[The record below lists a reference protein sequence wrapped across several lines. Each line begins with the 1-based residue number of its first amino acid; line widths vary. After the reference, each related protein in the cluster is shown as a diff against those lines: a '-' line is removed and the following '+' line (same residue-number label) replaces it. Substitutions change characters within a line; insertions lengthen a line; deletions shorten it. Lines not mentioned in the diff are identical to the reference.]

1 MSDSP
6 KLTEG
11 DSLLIA
17 APADWRAAC
26 FSVPAMRA
34 LKRMKLELRILCP
47 VSQGAFWESCGLG
60 QVLTYADNASAREIA
75 GRLNGD
81 TIALAWEAGPAA
93 DALAKA
99 GIPRRLGPPAK
110 GLAKRLT
117 ELVEVIER
125 PGPIQHRVRFYLG
138 IAEKLG
144 AEAMV
149 AANFTP
155 VNLGIPKAIE
165 RVLLVPDSDFGSHF
179 EWPVERW
186 EGVAKELLARG
197 KQLWIA
203 TSGPRGAALSEALP
217 EATGVPLKLPA
228 LEDLSSCALCIAADG
243 SAPHLAAHMGTT
255 CAVLFGPGEPEW
267 TRPLGKR
274 HVIIRRKVECAP
286 CHAPKCRM
294 DLRCQNDLDS
304 GEVLRA
310 LEDLL

>member
-1 MSDSP
+1 M
-6 KLTEG
+6 
-11 DSLLIA
+11 
-17 APADWRAAC
+17 PA
-26 FSVPAMRA
+26 VRA

-47 VSQGAFWESCGLG
+47 ARQGSFWEGCGVG
-60 QVLTYADNASAREIA
+60 QVLAYPDNASAREIA
-75 GRLNGD
+75 GRMKGD
-81 TIALAWEAGPAA
+81 TVSLAWEAGPAA

-117 ELVEVIER
+117 EPVEVIER

-149 AANFTP
+149 AENFTP
-155 VNLGIPKAIE
+155 VKTGVPQAMD
-165 RVLLVPDSDFGSHF
+165 RVLLVPDSDFGTHY
-179 EWPVERW
+179 EWPVEHW
-186 EGVAKELLARG
+186 EVVAKELLARG

-203 TSGPRGAALSEALP
+203 TSGPRGAALAKVLP
-217 EATGVPLKLPA
+217 EATGVPLVFPA

-243 SAPHLAAHMGTT
+243 SVPHLAAHVGTT

-267 TRPLGKR
+267 TRPLGK
-274 HVIIRRKVECAP
+274 HHAIIRRKVECAP

-304 GEVLRA
+304 DEVLRV
-310 LEDLL
+310 LESLL